1 VVKLV
6 AKTNE
11 KAPISATR
19 KTKVGLDSVMQPRA
33 SDEHPRNIFG
43 TSAHFAAHPSFEL
56 HDNNNDSPN
65 NSPDHR
71 YTRDRSGDIHL
82 NRG

>member
-33 SDEHPRNIFG
+33 GVEHPN
-43 TSAHFAAHPSFEL
+43 
-56 HDNNNDSPN
+56 
-65 NSPDHR
+65 
-71 YTRDRSGDIHL
+71 
-82 NRG
+82 